1 MVHPVAT
8 QHISARFMVHPV
20 AMQHISAHFMVHPV
34 AMQHISAHPC
44 TRSSY
49 RRHIATDV
57 LIPPAGRPDVLL
69 GEDGFNEV
77 HGYLNWY
84 FLVKIRCI
92 SDLICWGSRQVETVS
107 YLQLT
112 QSDDANMTKNSSS
125 FQIFTVY
132 SAKYSSFQDSDHQ
145 FPGFPNLNILA
156 VPSEYSR
163 LRIIKVCHNLALV
176 SLCISILPVRYT
188 LGTKLC

>member
-77 HGYLNWY
+77 HGYLN
-84 FLVKIRCI
+84 
-92 SDLICWGSRQVETVS
+92 
-107 YLQLT
+107 
-112 QSDDANMTKNSSS
+112 
-125 FQIFTVY
+125 
-132 SAKYSSFQDSDHQ
+132 
-145 FPGFPNLNILA
+145 
-156 VPSEYSR
+156 
-163 LRIIKVCHNLALV
+163 
-176 SLCISILPVRYT
+176 
-188 LGTKLC
+188 